1 MMNTPVISIV
11 IPCRNE
17 KNYII
22 PCIQSVLHNNYPRE
36 KIEVI
41 VCDGKSDD
49 GTFELLKNYSEK
61 NSQLKVFV
69 NEKQTTPFALNLGI
83 KNATGSIIII
93 LGAHAEMHGN
103 YLNTCVN
110 ILKENPDVWCCGGV
124 LQNEAKDNVAE
135 IISLAMTSPF
145 GVGNAHF
152 RTGAKDGYVDTV
164 AFGAY
169 RKEVFS
175 LIGLFDEELTRNQD
189 DEFNYRL
196 TKAGKKIWLATDTSV
211 KYFVRGSWKKL
222 WVQYFQYGYWKVF
235 VNRKH
240 KMVTTFRQ
248 LIPFFFVLF
257 LIAGIILSCFSVSF
271 LIPFLIILSAYLMG
285 AFVFAARLKNS
296 IGSVIKIAFAF
307 FILHLSYG
315 TGYLKGVIDFI
326 LLRKKSA
333 SAHETLSR

>member
-1 MMNTPVISIV
+1 MNSTTVTVV

-17 KNYII
+17 KDYIL
-22 PCIQSVLHNNYPRE
+22 PCVRSVLHNNYPRE

-41 VCDGKSDD
+41 VCDGMSDD
-49 GTFELLKNYSEK
+49 GTFELLKKFAEK
-61 NSQLKVFV
+61 NLQLKVLV
-69 NEKQTTPFALNLGI
+69 NERRTTPYALNLGI
-83 KNATGSIIII
+83 KNSKGDVVII

-110 ILKENPDVWCCGGV
+110 ILKEKPDVWCCGGV
-124 LQNEAKDNVAE
+124 LKNEAKDETGE
-135 IISLAMTSPF
+135 IVSLAMTSPF
-145 GVGNAHF
+145 GVGSAHF
-152 RTGAKDGYVDTV
+152 RTGAKEGYVDTV

-196 TKAGKKIWLATDTSV
+196 TKAGKKIWLATDTSI

-222 WVQYFQYGYWKVF
+222 WSQYFQYGYWKVF

-257 LIAGIILSCFSVSF
+257 LIAGIISSFISVVLLEIF
-271 LIPFLIILSAYLMG
+271 LPILFIYVIG
-285 AFVFAARLKNS
+285 AFVFAARLENS
-296 IGSVIKIAFAF
+296 LSKIFKIVFAF

-315 TGYLKGVIDFI
+315 FGYLKGVVDFF

-333 SAHETLSR
+333 SAHQTLSR